1 MAPSLKKRKQR
12 SRAEIAQAAA
22 KAVEVDPVEDAAAK
36 LAQHRERLRER
47 SAINEL
53 AGERSFRALL
63 EKLAR
68 DTVPALA
75 PPPPYR
81 PIKTNAKPS
90 TETLVQM
97 LSDFHAYETVKPS
110 RVRDFNAYNAAIF
123 GLRARGVVENHIAI
137 KRKLEAGGGWRFPE
151 LVIALNGDLISG
163 TIHELERHSDAPN
176 VVLAVYGAAM
186 VLAQMIR
193 DLGANYE
200 AVRIFCTSGNH
211 GRLPDARRVQQ
222 KDPLRNWDAMIA
234 ILAKEATRNIPHIEW
249 VIPDSYAVGYSIEG
263 WRFVQMHGHEVK
275 SWNQIPYYGLNR
287 VVTNLNALEAS
298 RGKPIH
304 YWLFGHFHSLSQIPA
319 AGGETIVNGS
329 LIGGNEFSVNGL
341 GKADMPKQWLFGVHR
356 EHGVTHRWPVG
367 VNSKSSY
374 EVAPWDAL

>member
-1 MAPSLKKRKQR
+1 MAPSLKKRKPT
-12 SRAEIAQAAA
+12 RAEVAQAAA
-22 KAVEVDPVEDAAAK
+22 KAIEVDPVEDAAAK

-47 SAINEL
+47 QVINEL
-53 AGERSFRALL
+53 AGERSFRAHL
-63 EKLAR
+63 ERLAMA
-68 DTVPALA
+68 TVPLL
-75 PPPPYR
+75 PPPPAYK
-81 PIKTNAKPS
+81 PITTKGKPT
-90 TETLVQM
+90 TETMLQM

-110 RVRDFNAYNAAIF
+110 RVRDFNIYSADIF
-123 GLRARGVVENHIAI
+123 GQRARGIVENHIAI
-137 KRKLEAGGGWRFPE
+137 KTKMEQGGGWRFPE

-176 VVLAVYGAAM
+176 VILAVYGAAM
-186 VLAQMIR
+186 VLAQMVR
-193 DLGANYE
+193 DLAAHYE

-234 ILAKEATRNIPHIEW
+234 ILAKEATRNIPHLAW
-249 VIPDSYAVGYSIEG
+249 VIPDSYAVGYEIQG
-263 WRFVQMHGHEVK
+263 WRFVQTHGHEIN

-287 VVTNLNALEAS
+287 AVTNLNALEAS

-319 AGGETIVNGS
+319 ANGETLINGS
-329 LIGGNEFSVNGL
+329 LIGGNEYSVNAL
-341 GKADMPKQWLFGVHR
+341 GKADKPKQWLLGVHR
-356 EHGVTHRWPVG
+356 EQGVTHRWPVS
-367 VNSKSSY
+367 VDSKDSY